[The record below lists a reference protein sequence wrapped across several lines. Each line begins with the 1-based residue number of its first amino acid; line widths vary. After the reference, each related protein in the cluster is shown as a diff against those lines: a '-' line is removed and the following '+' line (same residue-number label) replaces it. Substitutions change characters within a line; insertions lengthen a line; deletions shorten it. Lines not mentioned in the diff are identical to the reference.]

1 MRLVAHGP
9 CFVSMRYQTAV
20 ALPRVQPSTTL
31 NALESTMNTDTIVPR
46 LFSLA
51 MAALI
56 TATTL
61 AGIDTLAH
69 TEHAANG
76 LMAQTNAGAAH
87 PA

>member
-1 MRLVAHGP
+1 
-9 CFVSMRYQTAV
+9 
-20 ALPRVQPSTTL
+20 
-31 NALESTMNTDTIVPR
+31 MNNDTIVPR

-69 TEHAANG
+69 TQHAANG
-76 LMAQTNAGAAH
+76 LMAQTTSVSAAH